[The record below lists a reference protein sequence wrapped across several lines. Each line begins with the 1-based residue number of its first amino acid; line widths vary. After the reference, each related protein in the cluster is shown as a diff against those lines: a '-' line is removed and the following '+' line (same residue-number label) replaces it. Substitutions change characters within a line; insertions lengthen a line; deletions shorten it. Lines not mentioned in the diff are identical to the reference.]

1 MHIHGTGVGATSERC
16 NCWERAKSWR
26 DIQKITK
33 HEGQRE
39 RERERCIGRYTESD
53 VTIGIFNTGK
63 KIESDV
69 NYWDICTGR
78 KIWLRYIGKEICVT
92 KQFKGD

>member
-1 MHIHGTGVGATSERC
+1 MGASEEL
-16 NCWERAKSWR
+16 ERYIENNKTR
-26 DIQKITK
+26 GL
-33 HEGQRE
+33 ERE

-53 VTIGIFNTGK
+53 VTIGIFNTGR

-78 KIWLRYIGKEICVT
+78 KMWLRYIGKEICVT
-92 KQFKGD
+92 K